1 MIGSGPES
9 RFIGFGTYFDPFF
22 CLPVEKA
29 DGVESLFVGSSSSKK
44 DQLVVILVVVHC
56 TV

>member
-1 MIGSGPES
+1 MIGSGPKS

-22 CLPVEKA
+22 CFPVEKT

-44 DQLVVILVVVHC
+44 EDLIIALVVG
-56 TV
+56 